1 MKRIFTYL
9 MVCVIALS
17 SLAFGGCS
25 KKTDGAETALKF
37 YFSALKGFNVNAMKE
52 NVAGESSGDIGFV
65 IEELSEDFR
74 QSDNYKKHVE
84 EMMKSLSSTFE
95 FTINSN
101 EVVDE
106 NKVQFNVTMK
116 CSDVNQA
123 DLNTYMQEKVDK
135 YLIKNPDVYEMDA
148 YEYEETMIGVQADAY
163 SVFLEKQPRITRDFT
178 VTMVNVNE
186 KWKVTT
192 KDNPEFFA
200 FLQEI
205 YTGGNDADAYV
216 EPGAEVAEGE
226 ETVEE

>member
-1 MKRIFTYL
+1 MKKIFTYL
-9 MVCVIALS
+9 MACFIVLS

-52 NVAGESSGDIGFV
+52 NVQGETAGDMGFV
-65 IEELSEDFR
+65 VEELSEDFR
-74 QSDNYKKHVE
+74 QSDNYKKHIE

-106 NKVQFNVTMK
+106 NTVKFNITMK
-116 CSDVNQA
+116 SSDVNQEA
-123 DLNTYMQEKVDK
+123 LNGYMQEKVDK
-135 YLIKNPDVYEMDA
+135 YIAKNPSVWEMDA

-163 SVFLEKQPRITRDFT
+163 SVFLEKQPRITKDFT
-178 VTMVNVNE
+178 ITVVKVND

-192 KDNPEFFA
+192 ADNSEFFA
-200 FLQEI
+200 FLQEV
-205 YTGGNDADAYV
+205 YAGGNDAEAYV
-216 EPGAEVAEGE
+216 EPEVTEGE